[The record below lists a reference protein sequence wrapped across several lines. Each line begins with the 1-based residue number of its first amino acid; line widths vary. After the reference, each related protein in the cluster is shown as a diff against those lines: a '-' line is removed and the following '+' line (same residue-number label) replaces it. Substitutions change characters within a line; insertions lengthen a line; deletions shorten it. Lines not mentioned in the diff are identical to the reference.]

1 MAELWQNCGGI
12 VAELWQNCGGDE
24 AEMRRQLWRNCGGAA
39 RRRTEEEE
47 ERLFFIGIGLVDSV
61 NLDRLTHS
69 ANWKKTMK
77 I

>member
-1 MAELWQNCGGI
+1 M
-12 VAELWQNCGGDE
+12 
-24 AEMRRQLWRNCGGAA
+24 
-39 RRRTEEEE
+39 RTEEED

-77 I
+77 IWMKKKKTLSNRR

>member
-1 MAELWQNCGGI
+1 MELWQDCGGI
-12 VAELWQNCGGDE
+12 V
-24 AEMRRQLWRNCGGAA
+24 AEMRRQLWRQLWQDCGGAA